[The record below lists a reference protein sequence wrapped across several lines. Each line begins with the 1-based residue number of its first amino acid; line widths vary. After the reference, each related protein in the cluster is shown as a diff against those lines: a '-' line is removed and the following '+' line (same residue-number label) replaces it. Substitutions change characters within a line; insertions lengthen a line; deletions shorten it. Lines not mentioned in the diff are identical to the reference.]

1 MKKLADGVQN
11 SMVHRIKEQTGYS
24 PQISYLVSQMDYVRK
39 TTLDSVKGLTP
50 TELDFLPCEDGNSI
64 GALLLHMA
72 AVERGFQ
79 IELFEGRK
87 PNQLEIDEWGA
98 AYGLG
103 EKGRATIKGNPLE
116 FYLTQLHE
124 VRSHTLLELS
134 TRNDEWLFQDTLWED
149 QASNHYFIWFHVFE
163 DEINHRGQIRMTRRL
178 LTASNSQSH
187 M

>member
-1 MKKLADGVQN
+1 MSLEYK
-11 SMVHRIKEQTGYS
+11 IKTQVDYS

-50 TELDFLPCEDGNSI
+50 AELDFLPCEDGNSI

-79 IELFEGRK
+79 IELFDRRR
-87 PNQLEIDEWGA
+87 PNKHEIDEWGA

-103 EKGRATIKGNPLE
+103 GNGRSTIKGSPLE
-116 FYLTQLHE
+116 FYLTKLHE
-124 VRSHTLLELS
+124 VRSRTFQELS
-134 TRNDEWLFQDTLWED
+134 KRDDEWLFEDILWEGH
-149 QASNHYFIWFHVFE
+149 ASNHYFIWFHVFE